1 MRSEGRRWA
10 RVRVRTGA
18 VAIGVALVVGG
29 CGADDGRVAA
39 TVKAGTPPPPVVAPA
54 EVQGVQYVAPVPGET
69 TETIAAPPEV
79 FDGPIPS
86 QSPAPAQLRRPS
98 RSGPPASGTG
108 IWAVVV
114 GVNDYPG
121 DAHDLRF
128 AVNDARDV
136 DAALAAVGVPA
147 SQRLVLLDGQVSPAT
162 LEAALVW
169 LVANAGPESL
179 AVISFAGH
187 ARERGQTHTFV
198 TSDGRQVTDASLAQ
212 QLARLRSSRA
222 WLNFGTCFGGG
233 FSELLAPGR
242 YLTAAAPAGQLA
254 YESVDYGRSYLG
266 EHMVNRGLLQ
276 KRAPAVVQSAF
287 DYARAAINAERP
299 DRVPVAADHGAP
311 ALALDASPAPAPA
324 STREEQPARERTEE
338 REAPAA
344 LDPAAEP
351 PSDPVRPGECSGL
364 TFGVVTCS

>member
-1 MRSEGRRWA
+1 MRSAGRWA
-10 RVRVRTGA
+10 RVRVRIAA
-18 VAIGVALVVGG
+18 VAVGVALVVGG
-29 CGADDGRVAA
+29 CGTDGSRSAA
-39 TVKAGTPPPPVVAPA
+39 PDEAGPPPPPVAPPP
-54 EVQGVQYVAPVPGET
+54 EVLGVQFVSPGPGEA
-69 TETIAAPPEV
+69 TEAVAAPPEV
-79 FDGPIPS
+79 FDGRVPP
-86 QSPAPAQLRRPS
+86 QTPPPPQLRRP
-98 RSGPPASGTG
+98 RRRGPVAAGTG
-108 IWAVVV
+108 VWAVVV

-136 DAALAAVGVPA
+136 DAALAAAGVPA
-147 SQRLVLLDGQVSPAT
+147 SQRLVLVDGQVSPAT
-162 LEAALVW
+162 LHAALDW

-179 AVISFAGH
+179 AVVSLAGH

-198 TSDGRQVTDASLAQ
+198 TSDGQEVTDASMAQ
-212 QLARLRSSRA
+212 QLTRLRSLRA

-254 YESVDYGRSYLG
+254 YESVAYGRSYLG

-287 DYARAAINAERP
+287 DYAQAAINAERP

-311 ALALDASPAPAPA
+311 ALALDAPPPPAPAP
-324 STREEQPARERTEE
+324 TRDEQPAPEPAEE

-344 LDPAAEP
+344 VDPAAEP
-351 PSDPVRPGECSGL
+351 PSDPVSAGECSGL